1 MRMRYGTVVKARFID
16 RPNRFIAH
24 VYVVEGPDASE
35 TKVVTVH
42 VKNTGRCRELL
53 VPGCLVY
60 LEKSENPERKT
71 PYDLIAV
78 EKNVEPTQKRKV
90 LSLLINMDSQ
100 APNKVAAEWIR
111 KNKERFPEIVLL
123 KPECTFGISRF
134 DFYIEYK
141 GVGKTEAA
149 RKKLRKMFLEVK
161 GCTLEK
167 DGLAKFPDA
176 PTERGVKHVRE
187 LTSMAQEGEYEC
199 GILILLQ
206 MKGCHTF
213 MPNNDTDPAF
223 GMALHEAV
231 SRGVE
236 LFVVDCKVTP
246 DTLIADKPVKF
257 EV

>member
-1 MRMRYGTVVKARFID
+1 MRYGTVVRARFLD

-24 VYVVEGPDASE
+24 VNVLEGPDASASR
-35 TKVVTVH
+35 VVTVH
-42 VKNTGRCRELL
+42 VKNTGRCKELL
-53 VPGCLVY
+53 VPGCTVY
-60 LEKSENPERKT
+60 LEKSENPERRT

-78 EKNVEPTQKRKV
+78 EKAVEPTKKRRNE
-90 LSLLINMDSQ
+90 SLLINMDSQ
-100 APNKVAAEWIR
+100 APNKVAGEWIR
-111 KNKERFPEIVLL
+111 KNKERFPEITLL
-123 KPECTFGISRF
+123 KPECTYGVSRF

-141 GVGKTEAA
+141 GVGETESA
-149 RKKLRKMFLEVK
+149 RKKIHRMFLEVK
-161 GCTLEK
+161 GCTLES

-176 PTERGVKHVRE
+176 PTGRGVKHVRE
-187 LTSMAQEGEYEC
+187 LTRLAKDGEYEC

-213 MPNNDTDPAF
+213 TPNNDTDPDF
-223 GMALHEAV
+223 GCALHEAV
-231 SRGVE
+231 SHGVA

>member
-1 MRMRYGTVVKARFID
+1 MRYGTVVKAKFID

-24 VYVVEGPDASE
+24 VYVLEGPNASD
-35 TKVVTVH
+35 TRVVTVH
-42 VKNTGRCRELL
+42 VKNTGRCKELL

-78 EKNVEPTQKRKV
+78 EKKVEPTKKRKAS
-90 LSLLINMDSQ
+90 SLLINMDSQ

-111 KNKERFPEIVLL
+111 KNKARFPEIVLL
-123 KPECTFGISRF
+123 KPECTFGNSRF
-134 DFYIEYK
+134 DFYIEYR
-141 GVGKTEAA
+141 GAGKTEAA
-149 RKKLRKMFLEVK
+149 RNRLHKMFLEVK
-161 GCTLEK
+161 GCTLES

-187 LTSMAQEGEYEC
+187 LTAMAQEGEYEC

-213 MPNNDTDPAF
+213 MPNVGTDPAF
-223 GMALHEAV
+223 GIALHDAV
-231 SRGVE
+231 LKGVE
-236 LFVVDCKVTP
+236 LFVLDCKVTP
-246 DTLIADKPVKF
+246 GSLIADKPVKYEF
-257 EV
+257 